1 MRAKNSHAWA
11 PLTKLGANNHYRIF
25 LNDVARPTGLPII
38 PFAYPTIVLVEKRRE
53 EARLAGRS
61 FFSGS
66 NSSADASAH
75 YRSES
80 AADPTLHGCP
90 SLQGSSCAEGPFLYG
105 LSSTG
110 DIYRTG
116 KQYSLM
122 QHLINT

>member
-1 MRAKNSHAWA
+1 M
-11 PLTKLGANNHYRIF
+11 F
-25 LNDVARPTGLPII
+25 LNDIAHPTGLPII

-66 NSSADASAH
+66 NSSAD

-90 SLQGSSCAEGPFLYG
+90 SLQGSSCTEGPFLYG

-110 DIYRTG
+110 DIYQSESHSTG
-116 KQYSLM
+116 IAVFLYATFNKYLKGV
-122 QHLINT
+122 